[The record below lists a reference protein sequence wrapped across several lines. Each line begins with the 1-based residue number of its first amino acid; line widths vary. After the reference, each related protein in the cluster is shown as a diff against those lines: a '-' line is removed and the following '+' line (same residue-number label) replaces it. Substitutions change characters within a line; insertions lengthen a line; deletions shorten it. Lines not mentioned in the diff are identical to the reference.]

1 MPIRGVAFDLDYTLT
16 VPTRDRET
24 LLSEAVAAVGAP
36 AISREEYLATH
47 RAHLTDESREPIFSD
62 LLGRRETEADPGA
75 LATAYRE
82 AVTGALVPVEG
93 VERLLESLREQYRVG
108 LLTNGPARAQRA
120 KLERLGWTDSFDA
133 ALVTGELPAGK
144 PDGAAFEA
152 LVDALGTEPAE
163 TVYVGD
169 DVRDDVGGAADAG
182 LLPVQVLSAEGPPVD
197 PRAVAA
203 VDRGSLS
210 RDLPDL
216 LAALDA

>member
-1 MPIRGVAFDLDYTLT
+1 MSIRGVAFDLDYTLT
-16 VPTRDRET
+16 VPIRDRET
-24 LLSEAVAAVGAP
+24 LLSEAVAAVDAP
-36 AISREEYLATH
+36 AISREEYLAAH
-47 RAHLTDESREPIFSD
+47 RAHLTEESREPIFSD
-62 LLGRRETEADPGA
+62 LLYGREPETDPGA

-93 VERLLESLREQYRVG
+93 VEQLLESLHERYRVG

-144 PDGAAFEA
+144 PDGAAFDA
-152 LVDALGTEPAE
+152 LVDALGTDPSE

-182 LLPVQVLSAEGPPVD
+182 LLPVQVLSADGPPAD
-197 PRAVAA
+197 PRAVAT
-203 VDRGSLS
+203 VDRDTLS

-216 LAALDA
+216 LASLDS